1 MIELDSLNKSFDGV
15 QAVRELN
22 LEIHRGEFLCLLGP
36 SGCGKSTTLRMIA
49 GFIQPDSGR
58 IRIDGAD
65 VSGYGPDARPTAM
78 VFQDYAIFPHLSVA
92 ENIEFGLKAQ
102 RVGKAERASRV
113 PEVLDLVGLGGL
125 GARRPGEL
133 SGGQQQRVA
142 VARALAIRPS
152 VLLMDEPLS
161 NLDAKTRI
169 HLRTQLRDIQRDTGT
184 TIVYVTHDQE
194 EALALGDRIAVM
206 KDGSLEQLGSGRD
219 IYRSPGTGYVADFV
233 GVTNWLAAELV
244 AESSGGWELAA
255 GGSSFRATPG
265 VRDRSVVTA
274 GVVDVSLRPEDV
286 RLAPDGGADG
296 AGPGDTTGDQ
306 VLRGVVRDE
315 QFLGPMVR
323 TFVQVGEDVLMVHSA
338 HGGWAA
344 GASVRL
350 LFSSDDARAY
360 PRGEQEWRPPSGDRT
375 PATAAAR

>member
-1 MIELDSLNKSFDGV
+1 MIELDTLNKSFDGV
-15 QAVRELN
+15 QAVHDLN

-49 GFIQPDSGR
+49 GFIQPDRGR
-58 IRIDGAD
+58 IRIDGVD
-65 VSGYGPDARPTAM
+65 VAGYGPDARPTAM
-78 VFQDYAIFPHLSVA
+78 VFQDYAIFPHLTVA

-102 RVGKAERASRV
+102 RTGKAERAHRI

-169 HLRTQLRDIQRDTGT
+169 QLRTQLREIQRDTGT

-219 IYRSPGTGYVADFV
+219 IYQAPASGYVADFV

-244 AESSGGWELAA
+244 RASDDGWDVAVA
-255 GGSSFRATPG
+255 GVSLRVTPG
-265 VRDRSVVTA
+265 TTASAVTA
-274 GVVDVSLRPEDV
+274 GAAVDVSVRPEDF
-286 RLAPDGGADG
+286 RLIPDDAAEPAPGV
-296 AGPGDTTGDQ
+296 Q
-306 VLRGVVRDE
+306 VLSGVVRDE

-323 TFVQVGEDVLMVHSA
+323 TLVDVGDDVVMVHSGQ
-338 HGGWAA
+338 GGWPA
-344 GASVRL
+344 GTPARL
-350 LFSSDDARAY
+350 LFDSGAARGYLRAGPSARPPAARA
-360 PRGEQEWRPPSGDRT
+360 EL
-375 PATAAAR
+375 AAAAAH